1 MACAVPPRDQ
11 RGDIAVRG
19 EGDDIMTIKYLHAHR
34 KMKPQLVDWILGILI
49 PLAVVVTALLYL
61 GARGP
66 SVEVRDVTIHEI
78 PTPPHSNGS
87 I

>member
-1 MACAVPPRDQ
+1 MM
-11 RGDIAVRG
+11 GTW
-19 EGDDIMTIKYLHAHR
+19 MMIKYARGQR
-34 KMKPQLVDWILGILI
+34 KTKLSIIDWILGILI

-66 SVEVRDVTIHEI
+66 SVEVRDVQIHEI
-78 PTPPHSNGS
+78 APSPHSNGS

>member
-1 MACAVPPRDQ
+1 MN
-11 RGDIAVRG
+11 
-19 EGDDIMTIKYLHAHR
+19 
-34 KMKPQLVDWILGILI
+34 PQLVDWILGILI

-66 SVEVRDVTIHEI
+66 SVEVRDVQIHEI
-78 PTPPHSNGS
+78 APPPHSNGS

>member
-1 MACAVPPRDQ
+1 M
-11 RGDIAVRG
+11 
-19 EGDDIMTIKYLHAHR
+19 MTIKYFYGHEKR
-34 KMKPQLVDWILGILI
+34 KLKLVDWILGILI

-66 SVEVRDVTIHEI
+66 SVEVRDVQIHEI

>member
-1 MACAVPPRDQ
+1 M
-11 RGDIAVRG
+11 RG
-19 EGDDIMTIKYLHAHR
+19 EGVGMTIKYFYGHEKR
-34 KMKPQLVDWILGILI
+34 KLQLVDWILGILI

-61 GARGP
+61 GSRGP
-66 SVEVRDVTIHEI
+66 SVEVRDVQIHEI